1 MVKDGKLWIAKNENP
16 QYLYPKMANRHGLIA
31 GATGTGKTITLKV
44 MAEAFSSLGVPVFL
58 ADIKGDLSGMCAPGN
73 ESEDMSKRVAKFGI
87 DDWSFTSFPTR
98 FFDIFGKNGH
108 PVRTTVSEM
117 GPILLSRLLGLT
129 AVQEGVLNIV
139 FRVADDNQ
147 LLLIDLKDLKAMLNY
162 VAEHREE
169 YTISY
174 GNVSPQSV
182 GAIQR
187 SLLALESQG
196 GDAFFG
202 EPALDIMDWITTD
215 ESGKGMINILDSTEL
230 VRSPILYATFLL
242 WLLTELFEKLPEVG
256 DAEKPKLV
264 FFFDEAHLLF
274 RDMPKALN
282 QKIEQVVKLIRS
294 KGVGVY
300 FISQSPSDIP
310 DEVLAQ
316 LGNRIQHALRAY
328 TPSEQKAVRV
338 AAQTFRQN
346 PAFDTT
352 AAIMELGVGEAL
364 VSFLDEKGIPSMVE
378 RTFILPPQS
387 LMGPVDAFTRNS
399 VITRSPLDEKYGL
412 AVDNISAYEVLTEQA
427 TRQEA
432 AEEQAKREAEEAKQR
447 AKEEAEAAKQQEKEE
462 AAALR
467 MKEKE
472 EAAALRQKEREEAAA
487 LRQKEREEA
496 AALRKKEKE
505 EAAALKKKEKEEA
518 EKKKKTEKIVNKTVG
533 RMASSAFGSIGRQIG
548 NSIVRGL
555 FGNSK

>member
-1 MVKDGKLWIAKNENP
+1 MIKDEKLWIAKNENL
-16 QYLYPKMANRHGLIA
+16 QFLYPKMANRHGLIA

-58 ADIKGDLSGMCAPGN
+58 ADIKGDLSGMCAPGKD
-73 ESEDMSKRVAKFGI
+73 SEDMSKRIARFGI
-87 DDWSFTSFPTR
+87 ENWTYTAFPTR

-139 FRVADDNQ
+139 FRVADDSG

-162 VAEHREE
+162 VSEHRED
-169 YTISY
+169 YTLTY
-174 GNVSPQSV
+174 GNISPQSA

-196 GDAFFG
+196 GDLFFG

-215 ESGKGMINILDSTEL
+215 ESGRGMINILDSTEL
-230 VRSPILYATFLL
+230 VQSPLLYATFML
-242 WLLTELFEKLPEVG
+242 WMLTELFEKLPEVG
-256 DAEKPKLV
+256 DADKPKLV

-274 RDMPKALN
+274 RDMPKTLN

-328 TPSEQKAVRV
+328 TPAEQKAVRT

-346 PAFDTT
+346 PAFDTSK
-352 AAIMELGVGEAL
+352 AIMELGVGEAL
-364 VSFLDEKGIPSMVE
+364 VSFLDEKGIPTVVE

-387 LMGPVDAFTRNS
+387 LMGPVDVFTRNS
-399 VITRSPLDEKYGL
+399 MITKSPLDEKYGL
-412 AVDNISAYEVLTEQA
+412 AVDNHSAYEALTEQNA
-427 TRQEA
+427 KED
-432 AEEQAKREAEEAKQR
+432 AEEQQ
-447 AKEEAEAAKQQEKEE
+447 AKEEAEAAKQKAKEE
-462 AAALR
+462 AAAA
-467 MKEKE
+467 K
-472 EAAALRQKEREEAAA
+472 QKA
-487 LRQKEREEA
+487 
-496 AALRKKEKE
+496 KE

-518 EKKKKTEKIVNKTVG
+518 EAKKKKEKRVEKIMNKTVG

-548 NSIVRGL
+548 NSIIRGL
-555 FGNSK
+555 FGNSR

>member
-1 MVKDGKLWIAKNENP
+1 MVKDGKIWIAKNDNL
-16 QYLYPKMANRHGLIA
+16 QFLYPKMGNRHGLIA

-44 MAEAFSSLGVPVFL
+44 LAESFSALGVPVFL
-58 ADIKGDLSGMCAPGN
+58 ADIKGDLSGMCAPGTD
-73 ESEDMSKRVAKFGI
+73 SEDMSKRIAKFGI
-87 DDWSFTSFPTR
+87 EDWSYTSFPTR

-139 FRVADDNQ
+139 FRVADDNG
-147 LLLIDLKDLKAMLNY
+147 LLLIDLKDLKAMLAY
-162 VAEHREE
+162 VSEHREE
-169 YTISY
+169 YTLTY
-174 GNVSPQSV
+174 GNVSPQSA

-196 GDAFFG
+196 GDLFFG
-202 EPALDIMDWITTD
+202 EPALDFTDWITTD
-215 ESGKGMINILDSTEL
+215 EDGRGMINIVDSTEL
-230 VRSPILYATFLL
+230 VQSPLLYATFLL
-242 WLLTELFEKLPEVG
+242 WMLTELFEKLPEVG
-256 DAEKPKLV
+256 DADKPKLV

-274 RDMPKALN
+274 RDMPKTLN

-328 TPSEQKAVRV
+328 TPAEQKAVRV

-352 AAIMELGVGEAL
+352 EAIMELGVGEAL
-364 VSFLDEKGIPSMVE
+364 VSFLDEKGIPTMVE

-412 AVDNISAYEVLTEQA
+412 AVDNRSAYEVLTAQNAEE
-427 TRQEA
+427 EA
-432 AEEQAKREAEEAKQR
+432 AELR
-447 AKEEAEAAKQQEKEE
+447 AKEEAAAAKQQAKEE
-462 AAALR
+462 AAAAKQKEKEEAFAKKQ
-467 MKEKE
+467 KEKE
-472 EAAALRQKEREEAAA
+472 EAAKQ
-487 LRQKEREEA
+487 
-496 AALRKKEKE
+496 
-505 EAAALKKKEKEEA
+505 KKKEKAA
-518 EKKKKTEKIVNKTVG
+518 EKLFNKTIG
-533 RMASSAFGSIGRQIG
+533 RATSSAFGSIGRHIG
-548 NSIVRGL
+548 NAIIRGI
-555 FGNSK
+555 FGTSK

>member
-1 MVKDGKLWIAKNENP
+1 MIKDGKIWISKNDTP
-16 QYLYPKMANRHGLIA
+16 QYLSPRMANRHGLIA

-44 MAEAFSSLGVPVFL
+44 LAEAFSNLGVPVFL
-58 ADIKGDLSGMCAPGN
+58 ADIKGDLSGMCLPGR
-73 ESEDMSKRVAKFGI
+73 ESEDMSKRIAKFGI
-87 DDWSFTSFPTR
+87 DDWSYTSFPTR
-98 FFDIFGKNGH
+98 FFDIFGKHGH

-139 FRVADDNQ
+139 FRVADDNG

-162 VAEHREE
+162 VSEHRDE
-169 YTISY
+169 YTLTY
-174 GNVSPQSV
+174 GNISPQSA

-196 GDAFFG
+196 GDLFFG
-202 EPALDIMDWITTD
+202 EPALDLMDWITTD
-215 ESGKGMINILDSTEL
+215 ETGKGMINILDSTEL
-230 VRSPILYATFLL
+230 VQSPLLYATFLL
-242 WLLTELFEKLPEVG
+242 WMLTELFEQLPEIG
-256 DAEKPKLV
+256 DADKPRLV

-274 RDMPKALN
+274 RDMPKTLN

-328 TPSEQKAVRV
+328 TPAEQKAVRT

-352 AAIMELGVGEAL
+352 EAIMELGVGEAL
-364 VSFLDEKGIPSMVE
+364 VSFLDESGVPSMVE

-387 LMGPVDAFTRNS
+387 LMGPADALTRNS
-399 VITRSPLDEKYGL
+399 IITRSPLDEKYGTP
-412 AVDNISAYEVLTEQA
+412 VDNRSAYEELTEQNA
-427 TRQEA
+427 TAEA
-432 AEEQAKREAEEAKQR
+432 AEQ
-447 AKEEAEAAKQQEKEE
+447 
-462 AAALR
+462 
-467 MKEKE
+467 KEKE
-472 EAAALRQKEREEAAA
+472 EAAAQK
-487 LRQKEREEA
+487 Q
-496 AALRKKEKE
+496 KEKE
-505 EAAALKKKEKEEA
+505 EAAAQKQKEKEEAAAQKQKEKEEAAAQKKKEKEEA
-518 EKKKKTEKIVNKTVG
+518 QKRKNTEKILNKTVG
-533 RMASSAFGSIGRQIG
+533 RMASSAFGSIGRQLG
-548 NSIVRGL
+548 NSIIRGL

>member
-1 MVKDGKLWIAKNENP
+1 MVKDGKIWIAKNDNL
-16 QYLYPKMANRHGLIA
+16 QFLYPKMGNRHGLIA

-44 MAEAFSSLGVPVFL
+44 LAESFSSLGVPVFL
-58 ADIKGDLSGMCAPGN
+58 ADIKGDLSGMCAPGK
-73 ESEDMSKRVAKFGI
+73 ESEDMSKRIAKFGI
-87 DDWSFTSFPTR
+87 DDWSYTSFPTR

-139 FRVADDNQ
+139 FRVADDNG
-147 LLLIDLKDLKAMLNY
+147 LLLIDLKDLKAMLAY
-162 VAEHREE
+162 VTEHREE
-169 YTISY
+169 YTLTY
-174 GNVSPQSV
+174 GNVSPQSA

-196 GDAFFG
+196 GDVFFG
-202 EPALDIMDWITTD
+202 EPALDFTDWITTD
-215 ESGKGMINILDSTEL
+215 ESGRGMINILDSTEL
-230 VRSPILYATFLL
+230 VQSPLLYATFLL
-242 WLLTELFEKLPEVG
+242 WMLTELFEKLPEVG
-256 DAEKPKLV
+256 DADKPKLV

-274 RDMPKALN
+274 RDMPKTLN

-300 FISQSPSDIP
+300 FISQNPSDIP

-328 TPSEQKAVRV
+328 TPAEQKAVRT

-346 PAFDTT
+346 PAFDTET
-352 AAIMELGVGEAL
+352 AIMELGVGEAL
-364 VSFLDEKGIPSMVE
+364 VSFLDEKGIPTVVE

-412 AVDNISAYEVLTEQA
+412 AVDNRSAYEVLTQ
-427 TRQEA
+427 QN
-432 AEEQAKREAEEAKQR
+432 AEEA
-447 AKEEAEAAKQQEKEE
+447 AAEQQAKEE
-462 AAALR
+462 AAAAKQ
-467 MKEKE
+467 KEKE
-472 EAAALRQKEREEAAA
+472 EAFAKKQ
-487 LRQKEREEA
+487 
-496 AALRKKEKE
+496 KEKE

-518 EKKKKTEKIVNKTVG
+518 AKKKKAEKIFNKTVG
-533 RMASSAFGSIGRQIG
+533 RATSSAFSSIGRQIG
-548 NSIVRGL
+548 NSIIRGL

>member
-1 MVKDGKLWIAKNENP
+1 MVKDGKIWIAKNDNL
-16 QYLYPKMANRHGLIA
+16 QFLYPKMANRHGLIA

-44 MAEAFSSLGVPVFL
+44 LAEAFSNIGVPVFL
-58 ADIKGDLSGMCAPGN
+58 ADIKGDLSGMCVPGT
-73 ESEDMSKRVAKFGI
+73 ESEDMSKRIAKFGI
-87 DDWSFTSFPTR
+87 DDWSYTSFPTR
-98 FFDIFGKNGH
+98 FFDIFGKKGH

-139 FRVADDNQ
+139 FRVADDNG

-162 VAEHREE
+162 VSEHRED
-169 YTISY
+169 YTLTY
-174 GNVSPQSV
+174 GNVSPQSA

-187 SLLALESQG
+187 SLLVLESQG
-196 GDAFFG
+196 GDMFFG
-202 EPALDIMDWITTD
+202 EPSLDLMDWITTD
-215 ESGKGMINILDSTEL
+215 ASGKGMINILDSTEL
-230 VRSPILYATFLL
+230 VQSPLLYATFML
-242 WLLTELFEKLPEVG
+242 WMLTELFEKLPEVG

-294 KGVGVY
+294 KGIGVY

-310 DEVLAQ
+310 NEVLAQ

-328 TPSEQKAVRV
+328 TPAEQKAVRT

-346 PAFDTT
+346 PSFDTS

-364 VSFLDEKGIPSMVE
+364 VSFLDESGVPTMVE

-399 VITRSPLDEKYGL
+399 VITQSPLDEKYGTP
-412 AVDNISAYEVLTEQA
+412 VDNRSAYEELTEQN
-427 TRQEA
+427 A
-432 AEEQAKREAEEAKQR
+432 AEDAAELK
-447 AKEEAEAAKQQEKEE
+447 AKEDAAAAKQKAKEE
-462 AAALR
+462 AAALKK
-467 MKEKE
+467 KEK
-472 EAAALRQKEREEAAA
+472 
-487 LRQKEREEA
+487 EEA

-505 EAAALKKKEKEEA
+505 EAAKQKKKEKL
-518 EKKKKTEKIVNKTVG
+518 IDKTVG

-548 NSIVRGL
+548 NSIIRGL
-555 FGNSK
+555 FGNSKK

>member
-16 QYLYPKMANRHGLIA
+16 QYLFPKMANRHGLIA

-58 ADIKGDLSGMCAPGN
+58 ADIKGDLSGMCQPGK
-73 ESEDMSKRVAKFGI
+73 ESEDMSKRIAGFGI
-87 DDWSFTSFPTR
+87 DDWSYTSFPTR

-117 GPILLSRLLGLT
+117 GPTLLSRLLGLT
-129 AVQEGVLNIV
+129 TVQEGVLNIV
-139 FRVADDNQ
+139 FRVADDNG
-147 LLLIDLKDLKAMLNY
+147 LLLIDLKDLKAMLQH
-162 VAEHREE
+162 VSEHRAE
-169 YTISY
+169 YTLHY
-174 GNVSPQSV
+174 GSVSPQSA

-187 SLLALESQG
+187 ALLALESQG
-196 GDAFFG
+196 GDVFFG
-202 EPALDIMDWITTD
+202 EPALDIMDWIVTD

-230 VRSPILYATFLL
+230 VQSPILYATFLL
-242 WLLTELFEKLPEVG
+242 WLLSELFEKLPEVG

-328 TPSEQKAVRV
+328 TPSEQKAVR
-338 AAQTFRQN
+338 AAARTFRQN

-352 AAIMELGVGEAL
+352 EAIMELGVGEAL
-364 VSFLDEKGIPSMVE
+364 VSFLDEKGIPTMVE

-387 LMGPVDAFTRNS
+387 LMGPVDAFTRNC
-399 VITRSPLDEKYGL
+399 VITGSPLDEKYGL
-412 AVDNISAYEVLTEQA
+412 AVDNQSAYEVLTEQSA
-427 TRQEA
+427 KED
-432 AEEQAKREAEEAKQR
+432 AEELR
-447 AKEEAEAAKQQEKEE
+447 AKEEAAAAKQKAKDD
-462 AAALR
+462 AAAA
-467 MKEKE
+467 K
-472 EAAALRQKEREEAAA
+472 
-487 LRQKEREEA
+487 
-496 AALRKKEKE
+496 KKEKE
-505 EAAALKKKEKEEA
+505 EAAAKKKKEKQA
-518 EKKKKTEKIVNKTVG
+518 EKILNKTVG
-533 RMASSAFGSIGRQIG
+533 RAASSAFGTIGREIG
-548 NSIVRGL
+548 KSILRGL

>member
-1 MVKDGKLWIAKNENP
+1 MVKDGKLWISKNENL
-16 QYLYPKMANRHGLIA
+16 QFLYPKMANRHGLIA

-58 ADIKGDLSGMCAPGN
+58 ADIKGDLSGMCAPGK
-73 ESEDMSKRVAKFGI
+73 ESEAMSARIARFGI
-87 DDWSFTSFPTR
+87 EDWSYTSFPTR

-117 GPILLSRLLGLT
+117 GPTLLSRLLGLT
-129 AVQEGVLNIV
+129 TVQEGVLNIV
-139 FRVADDNQ
+139 FRVADDNH
-147 LLLIDLKDLKAMLNY
+147 LLLIDLKDLKAMLQY
-162 VAEHREE
+162 VSEHRAE
-169 YTISY
+169 YTLQY
-174 GNVSPQSV
+174 GSVSPQSA

-187 SLLALESQG
+187 ALLALESQG
-196 GDAFFG
+196 GDIFFG

-215 ESGKGMINILDSTEL
+215 ESGRGMINILDSTEL
-230 VRSPILYATFLL
+230 VQSPLLYATFLL
-242 WLLTELFEKLPEVG
+242 WLLTELFEKLPEAG
-256 DAEKPKLV
+256 DLERPKLV

-274 RDMPKALN
+274 RDMPKTLT
-282 QKIEQVVKLIRS
+282 QKIEQVIKLIRS

-328 TPSEQKAVRV
+328 TPAEQKAVRT

-352 AAIMELGVGEAL
+352 EAIMELGVGEAL
-364 VSFLDEKGIPSMVE
+364 VSFLDEKGIPTMVE

-399 VITRSPLDEKYGL
+399 VITKSPLDEKYGL
-412 AVDNISAYEVLTEQA
+412 AVDNRSAYEILTEQI
-427 TRQEA
+427 A
-432 AEEQAKREAEEAKQR
+432 AN
-447 AKEEAEAAKQQEKEE
+447 AAMQQ
-462 AAALR
+462 
-467 MKEKE
+467 KEKE
-472 EAAALRQKEREEAAA
+472 DAAAKKQKARDDAAA
-487 LRQKEREEA
+487 A
-496 AALRKKEKE
+496 
-505 EAAALKKKEKEEA
+505 KKKEKEDAAKQKKKEKAA
-518 EKKKKTEKIVNKTVG
+518 EKLLSKTVG
-533 RMASSAFGSIGRQIG
+533 RAASSAFGAIGRQIG
-548 NSIVRGL
+548 NSIIRGL

>member
-1 MVKDGKLWIAKNENP
+1 MVKDGKLWISKNENL
-16 QYLYPKMANRHGLIA
+16 QFLYPKMANRHGLIA

-58 ADIKGDLSGMCAPGN
+58 ADIKGDLSGMCAPGK
-73 ESEDMSKRVAKFGI
+73 ESEAMSARIARFGI
-87 DDWSFTSFPTR
+87 EDWSYTSFPTR

-117 GPILLSRLLGLT
+117 GPTLLSRLLGLT
-129 AVQEGVLNIV
+129 TVQEGVLNIV
-139 FRVADDNQ
+139 FRVADDNH
-147 LLLIDLKDLKAMLNY
+147 LLLIDLKYLKAMLQY
-162 VAEHREE
+162 VSEHRAE
-169 YTISY
+169 YTLQY
-174 GNVSPQSV
+174 GSVSPQSA

-187 SLLALESQG
+187 ALLALESQG
-196 GDAFFG
+196 GDIFFG

-215 ESGKGMINILDSTEL
+215 ESGRGMINILDSTEL
-230 VRSPILYATFLL
+230 VQSPLLYATFLL
-242 WLLTELFEKLPEVG
+242 WLLTELFEKLPEAG
-256 DAEKPKLV
+256 DLERPKLV

-274 RDMPKALN
+274 RDMPKTLT
-282 QKIEQVVKLIRS
+282 QKIEQVIKLIRS

-328 TPSEQKAVRV
+328 TPAEQKAVRT

-352 AAIMELGVGEAL
+352 EAIMELGVGEAL
-364 VSFLDEKGIPSMVE
+364 VSFLDEKGIPTMVE

-399 VITRSPLDEKYGL
+399 VITKSPLDEKYGL
-412 AVDNISAYEVLTEQA
+412 AVDNRSAYEILTEQI
-427 TRQEA
+427 A
-432 AEEQAKREAEEAKQR
+432 AN
-447 AKEEAEAAKQQEKEE
+447 AAMQQ
-462 AAALR
+462 
-467 MKEKE
+467 KEKE
-472 EAAALRQKEREEAAA
+472 DAAAKKQKARDDAAA
-487 LRQKEREEA
+487 A
-496 AALRKKEKE
+496 
-505 EAAALKKKEKEEA
+505 KKKEKEDAAKQKKKEKAA
-518 EKKKKTEKIVNKTVG
+518 EKLLSKTVG
-533 RMASSAFGSIGRQIG
+533 RAASSAFGAIGRQIG
-548 NSIVRGL
+548 NSIIRGL